1 MQVGQGRPRTPVAIR
16 EKQGNP
22 GHRTIPP
29 EPAYRNGEPK
39 KPKFLSARALE
50 IWDEEKG
57 ALVAAGVLK
66 TNHGAAFGAYCQ
78 TIADFE
84 EVRKTLEVDGMTTT
98 DRFGHEKPH
107 ALLDQYE
114 RLRRMIYVGAGQF
127 GCTAAAGSKV
137 AAIEGKPGNEF
148 AGLEIAG

>member
-1 MQVGQGRPRTPVAIR
+1 MAIR

-50 IWDEEKG
+50 IWDEEKSG
-57 ALVAAGVLK
+57 LVAAGVLK
-66 TNHGAAFGAYCQ
+66 TNHGPAFGAYCQ

-84 EVRKTLEVDGMTTT
+84 KVRAILEAEGMIHSIQCGSKKAHPLLAEYEV
-98 DRFGHEKPH
+98 
-107 ALLDQYE
+107 
-114 RLRRMIYVGAGQF
+114 LRRMIYVGAGQF